1 MDDRGRRK
9 QFRLEKRIQQI
20 RIPLFTPLPPKKGK
34 TVEEAK
40 GDFGKTVEMI
50 LGKTKVHVEKIRKKG
65 GKMIFLRLPSTGQL
79 REMEN
84 TFTPRQHFWDRI
96 LETTGAPGVHFE
108 DYAKLKDFDCPE
120 WSHLNRNDASEFT
133 KPLIPILTKHLP

>member
-40 GDFGKTVEMI
+40 ADFEKAVEMI
-50 LGKTKVHVEKIRKKG
+50 LGEKKVHVDKN
-65 GKMIFLRLPSTGQL
+65 L
-79 REMEN
+79 
-84 TFTPRQHFWDRI
+84 
-96 LETTGAPGVHFE
+96 
-108 DYAKLKDFDCPE
+108 
-120 WSHLNRNDASEFT
+120 
-133 KPLIPILTKHLP
+133 